1 MAYLTSTLREIAA
14 HIRGIFGKRS
24 QDADIEDEFAAHLDL
39 IAQENIR
46 RGMSPK
52 NARYAARRDFGGVEQ
67 IKEIYRER
75 KGLPM
80 LETLLKDLRFGAR
93 MLRKN
98 PGFTLVAVLTL
109 ALGIGATTTMFAV
122 VDAVLIRP
130 LPYPQSN
137 QIVHLT
143 ETVNHEGSMSIAYA
157 NYLDWQAMNRSFS
170 AIGAI
175 RNAGKTLTGSG
186 IAEQLQGRQISHG
199 FFGVLDIHPA
209 LGRDFAESDDRP
221 FAAPTAIL
229 SYQLWQR
236 RFSGNPN
243 IVGHSVVLDGESHT
257 VIGVLPHGFSYN
269 DETPDVFVPIG
280 LVRQEAFFQNRF
292 MHAGTFAIA
301 RLKPGVTLANSRTDL
316 DRVAQVLQQKF
327 PATNSSNWVGIEPL
341 SAWVIGDMRT
351 PLLILLAA
359 VGMLLLIACG
369 NTANLLLAK
378 GSARTRELAIRV
390 AVGATR
396 VRLLCQLLTES
407 MLLTILG
414 GAAGILLAF
423 WATSTIVAS
432 APDSLPRVAEINLS
446 ADVLAFAVA
455 VALLTGIIFGIVP
468 ALRIPVGN
476 EHFALRESERGNP
489 SRSQQRV
496 RAALIV
502 GQIALSLALLLGAGL
517 LLRSFRRVMEVD
529 PGFDAH
535 QLLTGNLNASAQTYK
550 TVADTQRFYDAAM
563 ANVRAIPGV
572 VSASAVSPMPMT
584 GNEWDADFLLEG
596 SQSANV
602 RNFSNSEIG
611 YFGPDYP
618 AVMRVPLLA
627 GRAFTDADT
636 PESMPVAVVNQ
647 EFVHRFCADQNP
659 IGRRIRIGDP
669 KTLSG
674 PESARSRWQT
684 VVGVIGN
691 VKQYGLDRGIVSTVY
706 TPLSQTGTPGVYMN
720 LVIRTSASDPLL
732 LASALRQAI
741 AKIDRDQAVADI
753 STMDQRLS
761 SRLASRQLSMILLA
775 IFAALALA
783 LGAVGIYSV
792 VAYTV
797 ARRTPE
803 IGIRMALGAPPS
815 SILRAVLWQGLK
827 MAAVGIAIGVAIAL
841 AATRIMQNMLF
852 QVKPNDPVTYG
863 LAIAVVLAITLAAC
877 FVPARRA
884 MRVDPIQTLRHE

>member
-1 MAYLTSTLREIAA
+1 MTWLRE
-14 HIRGIFGKRS
+14 FGKRLGDLLDKNRR
-24 QDADIEDEFAAHLDL
+24 DADLEDEFVAHLDL
-39 IAQENIR
+39 LTQENIR
-46 RGMSPK
+46 RGMTQEE
-52 NARYAARRDFGGVEQ
+52 ARYAAKREFGGVEQ

-75 KGLPM
+75 RGLPM
-80 LETLLKDLRFGAR
+80 VETFLQDLRFGAR

-98 PGFTLVAVLTL
+98 PGFTIVAVLTL

-130 LPYPQSN
+130 LSYPQSN

-186 IAEQLQGRQISHG
+186 TAEQLEGRQISHG
-199 FFGVLDIHPA
+199 FFGVLGIRPI

-221 FAAPTAIL
+221 FAAPSAIL

-236 RFSGNPN
+236 RFSGDPN
-243 IVGHSVVLDGESHT
+243 VVGRAIALDGESHT
-257 VIGVLPHGFSYN
+257 VIGVLPHDFSYN
-269 DETPDVFVPIG
+269 DQTPDVFVPIG

-292 MHAGTFAIA
+292 MHAGTFAVA
-301 RLKPGVTLANSRTDL
+301 RLKPGITLVNARADL
-316 DRVAQVLQQKF
+316 DRVAQVLQQKY
-327 PATNSSNWVGIEPL
+327 PATNASNWVGIEPL

-359 VGMLLLIACG
+359 VGLLLLIACG

-378 GSARTRELAIRV
+378 GSARTRELAIRA

-396 VRLLCQLLTES
+396 TRLLLQLLTES
-407 MLLTILG
+407 TLLALLG
-414 GAAGILLAF
+414 GIAGVLLAY
-423 WATSTIVAS
+423 WATSAIVSA
-432 APDSLPRVAEINLS
+432 APDSLPRVAEIHLS
-446 ADVLAFAVA
+446 ADVLAFAVI
-455 VALLTGIIFGIVP
+455 VAFLTGILFGIVP
-468 ALRIPVGN
+468 ALRIPVGS
-476 EHFALRESERGNP
+476 EQLVLKESERGNP
-489 SRSQQRV
+489 SRAQQRL
-496 RAALIV
+496 RGALII

-517 LLRSFRRVMEVD
+517 LIRSFQRVMQVN
-529 PGFDAH
+529 PGFDSH
-535 QLLTGNLNASAQTYK
+535 ELLTANLNASSQTYK
-550 TVADTQRFYDAAM
+550 TVADTQRFYAAAM
-563 ANVRAIPGV
+563 ENVRAIPGV
-572 VSASAVSPMPMT
+572 VAASAVSPMPMT

-596 SQSANV
+596 SRPEST

-618 AVMRVPLLA
+618 AAMLIPLLS

-636 PESMPVAVVNQ
+636 PESLPVAVVNQ
-647 EFVHRFCADQNP
+647 EFVRRFCAGQNP

-674 PESARSRWQT
+674 PESERSRWQT
-684 VVGVIGN
+684 IVGVIGN
-691 VKQYGLDRGIVSTVY
+691 VKQYGLDRRTVSTVY
-706 TPLSQTGTPGVYMN
+706 TPLSQTGSPGIFMN
-720 LVIRTSASDPLL
+720 FVIRTSAGDPLSL
-732 LASALRQAI
+732 TSALRQAI

-775 IFAALALA
+775 VFAALALT
-783 LGAVGIYSV
+783 LGGIGIYSV
-792 VAYTV
+792 VAYSV

-827 MAAVGIAIGVAIAL
+827 MAAIGIAIGVAIAL
-841 AATRIMQNMLF
+841 FTTRFMQNMLF
-852 QVKPNDPVTYG
+852 QVKPNDSVTYVI
-863 LAIAVVLAITLAAC
+863 AIGVVLMITLAAC
-877 FVPARRA
+877 FIPSRRA